1 MIFEEIFDL
10 YVNIAEKF
18 SASGKL
24 KKWQESLLRVLC
36 AIMLLAML
44 TLIPFGICLLTA
56 EEASHA
62 LGIAMLA
69 VGVSVLIVH
78 IALVLCL
85 AGKRKIAEKR
95 DIEEDA
101 AETFTSDD
109 PEPLVRTLEETES
122 GAEKNLELFCHPN
135 SRESK

>member
-24 KKWQESLLRVLC
+24 KKWQEGLLRVLC
-36 AIMLLAML
+36 ASMLLAML

-69 VGVSVLIVH
+69 VGISVLLIH
-78 IALVLCL
+78 IAAALCI
-85 AGKRKIAEKR
+85 AKREENGEAQE
-95 DIEEDA
+95 IEDEA
-101 AETFTSDD
+101 KEIFKSNE
-109 PEPLVRTLEETES
+109 PEPILYTMDDDVNPENDDTDS
-122 GAEKNLELFCHPN
+122 HDAE
-135 SRESK
+135 